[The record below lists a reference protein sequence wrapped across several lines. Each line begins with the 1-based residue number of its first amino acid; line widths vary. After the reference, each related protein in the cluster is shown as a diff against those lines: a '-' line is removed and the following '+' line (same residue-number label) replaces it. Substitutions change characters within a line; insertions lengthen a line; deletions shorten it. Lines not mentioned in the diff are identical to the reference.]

1 MLRLANEL
9 HRITARH
16 RLSPAAATVTAA
28 GSAAEGGDEELLLKA
43 GLPDIYRMCVR
54 LCCMCECV

>member
-16 RLSPAAATVTAA
+16 RLLPAAATVTAA

-43 GLPDIYRMCVR
+43 GLPNIYRMCGRERCVR
-54 LCCMCECV
+54 EGV